1 MRGCKRTDGRGWQ
14 CRRPVMDGKEYCETH
29 FLQYCHRLKNEPV
42 PAALKLPGIRRNK
55 LLPIVEEEES
65 SVQLDGKYEAPR
77 RRGRKR
83 NGSLKNVDE
92 VVDSGLSRK
101 RGRPTTKEPEDIV
114 EISDQLDGGS
124 KLTFQD
130 GNLHLYKIKQD
141 YETSVVKDIMSS
153 PMSPQSRTVKRE
165 ASSKMKVGRPSA
177 TKVGRRT
184 MRSKNVESG
193 PIATVK
199 MLRSAK
205 AKAKVKA
212 SAKKKIIKR
221 CHWCKYT
228 SYRVFVR
235 CSTCKKQF
243 FCQECIDKRFYCK
256 TAIKRECPVCEG
268 TCECRACSREKLKE
282 VKEKELVIYDCDEEM
297 LICNNED
304 EVAVSIPEKEV
315 VVYNR
320 EKKFDKNQHLHMIRL
335 LLPVMEKINQEKIN
349 ELDIEA
355 ENKGKTLAQLQVQLT
370 EFSKKPECSFCSS
383 WVTDVHRSCESCSYI
398 LCIHCCNEF
407 REGYL
412 HSGLGDLKN
421 TRLVRS
427 KSRKISWKFSTDG
440 NIRCPPQSLGGCGQ
454 DFLGLTSFSPFG
466 FTKDLEANAKEIVC
480 KYKFKKS
487 FGDVSSPC
495 LLCDENDELG
505 SEKVGNL
512 VKNKGLYFK
521 TKQDLIDKNLK
532 HFMKHWGNGQP
543 LVIRDVL
550 SQQDLNWDFGYLL
563 CKYLERS
570 GGKSEGGFDWCD
582 VQFGR
587 KQIFMGGKTHA
598 NVWQELLRFKVM
610 FSSGFFE
617 EKFPDHYVA
626 VMEALPVKEYI
637 TGFMNLAMNDSCET
651 GNPNF
656 GPRVCISYGEPNL
669 TDTDL
674 VTKLCCHAYDMVN
687 ILVHATDHP
696 ISESKLNEVKIL
708 MNKYS
713 SQDHIMTS
721 KKIRTRKKLEK
732 LFETS
737 STSEDS
743 NSDELDMSSDDS
755 SSNDSDD
762 ESFVYSQHEIGSSS
776 LLEEE
781 QVVDIDTHGV
791 EWDIFHQKDVPKILE
806 YLRKYSDKLGK
817 SCGSPKKVVHP
828 LFDEVFYL
836 DELHKLRIKEEFNV
850 EPWSF
855 EQKIGEAVIIPAGC
869 PYQMKKLKSCVNVVL
884 DFISPESANNC
895 IKVGDE
901 LRRLP
906 VNHKAKK
913 SMPKVKNMVIN
924 GMHTAIEEIRTVSET

>member
-1 MRGCKRTDGRGWQ
+1 MKMTGCKRTDGRGWR

-83 NGSLKNVDE
+83 NGSLKNADE
-92 VVDSGLSRK
+92 VPNSGK
-101 RGRPTTKEPEDIV
+101 RGRPTTKEQEDII
-114 EISDQLDGGS
+114 EISDQLEGGS

-141 YETSVVKDIMSS
+141 YENSV
-153 PMSPQSRTVKRE
+153 VKRE
-165 ASSKMKVGRPSA
+165 ASSKMKVGRHSA

-199 MLRSAK
+199 MLRS

-256 TAIKRECPVCEG
+256 TAITRECPVCEG

-320 EKKFDKNQHLHMIRL
+320 EKKFDKNQHLHIIRL

-355 ENKGKTLAQLQVQLT
+355 KNKGRTLAQLQVQLT

-427 KSRKISWKFSTDG
+427 KSRKISWKFSIDG
-440 NIRCPPQSLGGCGQ
+440 NIRCPPQNLGGCGQ

-466 FTKDLEANAKEIVC
+466 FTKDLEANAKQIVS

-495 LLCDENDELG
+495 LLCDENDESG

-532 HFMKHWGNGQP
+532 HFMKHWGKGQP

-637 TGFMNLAMNDSCET
+637 TGFMNLAMNASCEI

-669 TDTDL
+669 MDTDL

-687 ILVHATDHP
+687 ILAHATDHP

-713 SQDHIMTS
+713 SQDHIMSS

-732 LFETS
+732 LFESS

-743 NSDELDMSSDDS
+743 NSDEVDMSSDDS

-762 ESFVYSQHEIGSSS
+762 DSFVYSQHEIGSSS

-781 QVVDIDTHGV
+781 QV
-791 EWDIFHQKDVPKILE
+791 
-806 YLRKYSDKLGK
+806 
-817 SCGSPKKVVHP
+817 
-828 LFDEVFYL
+828 
-836 DELHKLRIKEEFNV
+836 
-850 EPWSF
+850 
-855 EQKIGEAVIIPAGC
+855 
-869 PYQMKKLKSCVNVVL
+869 SCVNVVL